1 MNQDLSALLPDGR
14 PFDFWEKETAWTREI
29 HVDANNPS
37 ASDENDGSAACP
49 FRTVGRAAAEAEPGR
64 FSFCAAEDR
73 PFGFRNELE
82 RLKMILDPKDVKPV
96 AAAPDLP
103 GRTEKTAL
111 PGPLKD

>member
-49 FRTVGRAAAEAEPGR
+49 FR
-64 FSFCAAEDR
+64 